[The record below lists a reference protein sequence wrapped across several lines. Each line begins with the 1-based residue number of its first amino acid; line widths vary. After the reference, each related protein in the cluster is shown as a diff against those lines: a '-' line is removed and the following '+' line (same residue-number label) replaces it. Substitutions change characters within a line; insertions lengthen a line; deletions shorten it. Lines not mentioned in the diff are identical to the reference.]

1 MKQFVLLHL
10 GFVPPTPEIFE
21 EWGKW
26 FESIGDR
33 TVDAGKPFAAGVE
46 IRDDEAIELPLG
58 IDSMTGYT
66 IINAVDMDEAIS
78 VAKSCPSIAGI
89 RVYEAGAM

>member
-26 FESIGDR
+26 FESISDR
-33 TVDAGKPFAAGVE
+33 TVDAGKPFAGGVE
-46 IRDDEAIELPLG
+46 IQNDEVTELPLG
-58 IDSMTGYT
+58 LDSTTGYT
-66 IINAVDMDEAIS
+66 IINAKDMEEAIS
-78 VAKSCPSIAGI
+78 IAKSCPSITGM